1 MLCDIAK
8 FCKNIVKSVD
18 KQCNC
23 DWMVNAMHN
32 TASTFINDDESG
44 LYENYEAWLEQLA
57 HMPH

>member
-1 MLCDIAK
+1 
-8 FCKNIVKSVD
+8 
-18 KQCNC
+18 
-23 DWMVNAMHN
+23 MVNAMHN